1 MAKEHEMSVSDNVS
15 SLELLRKEVARIL
28 NTEVPSSDVQLA
40 ELGVDSLNVVE
51 LLLFCDQLYGSV
63 DMERL
68 DIGQFTTL
76 QTLDEQLRRESRP
89 LLEGAVS
96 A

>member
-1 MAKEHEMSVSDNVS
+1 MSTPDNLN

-28 NTEVPSSDVQLA
+28 HTETPESDVPLA
-40 ELGVDSLNVVE
+40 ELGIDSLNVVE
-51 LLLFCDQLYGSV
+51 LLLFCDQLYGSIEM
-63 DMERL
+63 DRL

-76 QTLDEQLRRESRP
+76 QSLDEQLRRQAAQRES
-89 LLEGAVS
+89 EAEAVT

>member
-1 MAKEHEMSVSDNVS
+1 MSTSENVN

-28 NTEVPSSDVQLA
+28 HTQIPESDVPLA
-40 ELGVDSLNVVE
+40 ELGIDSLNVVE

-63 DMERL
+63 EMDRL

-76 QTLDEQLRRESRP
+76 QSLDEQLRREAARR
-89 LLEGAVS
+89 EEEAVT

>member
-1 MAKEHEMSVSDNVS
+1 MSTPENVN

-28 NTEVPSSDVQLA
+28 HTGIPESDVPLA
-40 ELGVDSLNVVE
+40 ELGIDSLNVVE
-51 LLLFCDQLYGSV
+51 LLLFCDQLYGSIEM
-63 DMERL
+63 DRL

-76 QTLDEQLRRESRP
+76 QSLDEQLRRELTRR
-89 LLEGAVS
+89 EEEAVT

>member
-1 MAKEHEMSVSDNVS
+1 MSTSENVN

-28 NTEVPSSDVQLA
+28 HTEIPESDVPLA
-40 ELGVDSLNVVE
+40 ELGIDSLNLVE

-63 DMERL
+63 EMDRL

-76 QTLDEQLRRESRP
+76 QSLDEQLRRE
-89 LLEGAVS
+89 AVS
-96 A
+96 REEEAVTA